1 MEPQQKPRR
10 KQISVV
16 LIIIIILTSLFL
28 GVFAS
33 FFLIYVPLSIEI
45 HDLQKQVTTLNQQI
59 ENLQTS
65 ISYFTQG
72 WNLSLPELFDQ
83 IRQSVV
89 VVDGLIQHRDFFGR
103 IYYSQVQGS
112 GFIYNYD
119 GMMLILTNYHVVA
132 QTNSINIT
140 VTNEKEYPASI
151 LGSDPYADL
160 AVLAVDASDEEFES
174 LEIVSSSTL
183 RVGDSVIVVGTPY
196 GLEGSMSEGIVSA
209 LNRILTTE
217 EYSIENVIQTTAPLN
232 PGNSGGPLLN
242 YQGQVIGIVTAIVQE
257 SQGIGFAIPSDKILE
272 SIEEIIA
279 T

>member
-45 HDLQKQVTTLNQQI
+45 HDLQMQVTTLNQQI

-103 IYYSQVQGS
+103 I
-112 GFIYNYD
+112 
-119 GMMLILTNYHVVA
+119 
-132 QTNSINIT
+132 
-140 VTNEKEYPASI
+140 
-151 LGSDPYADL
+151 
-160 AVLAVDASDEEFES
+160 
-174 LEIVSSSTL
+174 
-183 RVGDSVIVVGTPY
+183 
-196 GLEGSMSEGIVSA
+196 
-209 LNRILTTE
+209 
-217 EYSIENVIQTTAPLN
+217 
-232 PGNSGGPLLN
+232 
-242 YQGQVIGIVTAIVQE
+242 
-257 SQGIGFAIPSDKILE
+257 
-272 SIEEIIA
+272 
-279 T
+279 

>member
-160 AVLAVDASDEEFES
+160 AVLSVDASDEEFES